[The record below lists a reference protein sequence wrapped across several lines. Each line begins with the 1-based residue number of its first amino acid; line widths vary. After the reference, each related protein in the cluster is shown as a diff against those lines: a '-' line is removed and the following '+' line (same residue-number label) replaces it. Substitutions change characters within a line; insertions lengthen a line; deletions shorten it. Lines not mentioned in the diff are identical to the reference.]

1 MLELLYSHVC
11 KYFHQALQQITLKKK
26 KKKVCGTKNVSFSY
40 FQTFHVI
47 TWELWS
53 PVGFTKQLW
62 CLFAPGMTAHR
73 QQTGRLL
80 AKQTGQGCDE
90 WGGGKKMAKR
100 GTGKGNLPTGKLFS
114 ASYVT
119 ALSLHGSSC
128 ADHRHCPDDSGSSAH
143 AVASQH
149 RQAAMR
155 LCQGKAQRW
164 RHQDAKTDGRPCTR
178 QSCGDLPARW
188 QWSGGNW
195 RHPLGVS
202 AGVHDVLAPATG
214 LIPTWNFLAVLAFE
228 MDGSTPWHFGKNM
241 TIFSRYLE
249 RCGWKY
255 EWCLKHLT
263 LSWNKE
269 QLRLMYKH

>member
-1 MLELLYSHVC
+1 MS
-11 KYFHQALQQITLKKK
+11 
-26 KKKVCGTKNVSFSY
+26 
-40 FQTFHVI
+40 
-47 TWELWS
+47 
-53 PVGFTKQLW
+53 
-62 CLFAPGMTAHR
+62 
-73 QQTGRLL
+73 LL
-80 AKQTGQGCDE
+80 AIFKHFMSLHESCEVLWASQSNCGACLHQGWQHTGSRRAGCWPSRQDE
-90 WGGGKKMAKR
+90 AVMSEGEAKKMAKR
-100 GTGKGNLPTGKLFS
+100 GTGKGNLPTGKLS
-114 ASYVT
+114 AASYVT

-149 RQAAMR
+149 RPAAMR